1 MPGLF
6 RTGGV
11 ALLCRAGRG
20 PPCSST
26 LGARHHLVYPGGM
39 GKSLRAS
46 LQLLLLPIPERAF
59 SFLFVFA
66 DLEARA
72 LPVYLEAGR
81 EK

>member
-39 GKSLRAS
+39 GTSLPAG
-46 LQLLLLPIPERAF
+46 LQLLLLPILERAF
-59 SFLFVFA
+59 SFLFFFA
-66 DLEARA
+66 DVEARA
-72 LPVYLEAGR
+72 LPVHLDAGR